1 MKHDL
6 PPGRGKPMRLLAL
19 LAFALLGVL
28 VAGLMGLMP
37 GDLIPRESG
46 ARTAMDFFQGALR
59 PALQHNNWVPPGAP
73 SLFEAIAA
81 ATQRTILIAFAALGL
96 ALVFALPLA
105 FLGAECT
112 WKGNTSLWARWVPK
126 FTRLGIAL
134 LRSVHEYLLALLF
147 LAAIGL
153 SPGAGVLALA
163 LPATGILAKIFGE
176 LLDEA
181 QTHPFRAMENLGATR
196 ATALLFGTL
205 PRALPDLAAY
215 TFYRLECALR
225 GSFILGFFGFPT
237 LGLGLRL
244 AFEEGDYPTV
254 WTYLYA
260 LIALMVIFELSSA
273 AMRRRLRS

>member
-112 WKGNTSLWARWVPK
+112 WKGNTSLLA
-126 FTRLGIAL
+126 
-134 LRSVHEYLLALLF
+134 RSVHEYLLALLF